1 MFAKSSCELPARV
14 EAGQIARLMQIKI
27 QTFNGRPQGLTSFRS
42 DVRVLQP
49 SEIGDSKND
58 VFADAAE
65 VECAQQ
71 LVEWW
76 NVRNSGAVAFG
87 SSKRRIRTLDSLR
100 EPHECFDFYCQVIH
114 VENDTGDRTVLLVS
128 DFTTLSFNNGIDP
141 ISENPSY
148 LYPIP
153 KLILRLT
160 VWTNMDSNQLPI
172 YVRIAR
178 GNFIF
183 VRNAFTKSAIGYD
196 GTPTCIEAVLHSSR
210 EMRDTGGRWSFVERE
225 SDEVEQIRRRLKDLG
240 LEKRRANGTFT
251 ETPTEMPQT
260 TLFKALNSTAPVPSR
275 FKFLARVVDHLPT
288 QVENFVRLMC
298 EYCGSSGLCKTCP
311 NGGKTLGRPEFLFSL
326 LLASD
331 EPDSIGV
338 FMPVVVSG
346 SDATEFMQLQPS
358 KNKKTLGQLRDALG
372 VLWTIGEGVGRPR
385 VSDAKTAMFCVQSYN
400 PVSSKSLPHG
410 GSQLSSD
417 VRYKLIGT
425 QLLW

>member
-1 MFAKSSCELPARV
+1 MISQSLFTSLADIPSKVSSHVNILAVIRDCAVRGRSRTGDYMLSVSVVDPTSQTPLSINMFAKSSCELPARV

-49 SEIGDSKND
+49 SEIGDAKND

-153 KLILRLT
+153 KLLLRLT

-251 ETPTEMPQT
+251 GVAD
-260 TLFKALNSTAPVPSR
+260 LRKFKLMANNIGRNS
-275 FKFLARVVDHLPT
+275 
-288 QVENFVRLMC
+288 
-298 EYCGSSGLCKTCP
+298 
-311 NGGKTLGRPEFLFSL
+311 NG
-326 LLASD
+326 
-331 EPDSIGV
+331 
-338 FMPVVVSG
+338 
-346 SDATEFMQLQPS
+346 DATD
-358 KNKKTLGQLRDALG
+358 DA
-372 VLWTIGEGVGRPR
+372 
-385 VSDAKTAMFCVQSYN
+385 F
-400 PVSSKSLPHG
+400 
-410 GSQLSSD
+410 
-417 VRYKLIGT
+417 
-425 QLLW
+425 